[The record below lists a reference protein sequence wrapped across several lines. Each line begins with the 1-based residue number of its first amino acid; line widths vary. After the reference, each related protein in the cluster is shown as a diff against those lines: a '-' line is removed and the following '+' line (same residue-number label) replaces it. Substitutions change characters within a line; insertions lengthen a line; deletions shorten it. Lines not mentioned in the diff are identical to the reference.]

1 VAADRD
7 EGSPD
12 DDRGHR
18 AGEKAARDLALAH
31 HEHLEVRIALPGA
44 PDEDI
49 DWLDV
54 LRCEGVEAVRVGL
67 QAAPRYAPTSRE
79 IEDGRQRA
87 SRAAELAEI
96 ERTYPLPAMESLSL
110 AYQHTRTGKVMVHK
124 YVGKDKE
131 GNEVWLP
138 IATPL
143 GVPARLR
150 AADQQGAYGLRVTVR
165 GMDGH
170 PRAVEFDRAGLAR
183 MGASEI
189 RAHLFAAG
197 LRVEHDGEI
206 VAVQALKAADPSAEI
221 VVASRPGWHRLPGLA
236 DPVFITPGG
245 EILGA
250 LASPALELSAH
261 ARLADAARAGTMDGW
276 RAAVNAALE
285 APDCPHWLVGLAGG
299 FAGTVAALSGL
310 DTCGVNLS
318 GISSSGKT
326 LAQKLAASVWGSPRI
341 GAGLVQS
348 MRTTENALESLAQAS
363 CGTVLALDEVAHVDG
378 RAVGRMIYSI
388 ASGIGK
394 ARLNAQAALKGRYVW
409 QTFVLFSSEC
419 GLEAKIRGDGGTWLA
434 GMAVRI
440 ADIDVTGVNRT
451 VAQAT
456 LDAITD
462 IERHFGHAG
471 PAFVEGLLRDGYHRN
486 PEDLRRQI
494 NRAASLI
501 AREEVGTRVRAAT
514 PFAIL
519 LVAGELAK
527 ALEVVPPAA
536 GIRAAVLW
544 AWERYLG
551 SSEAIA
557 LDPAEQTVSHLRTWI
572 AERWDV
578 TVKSVDA
585 AWDDV
590 DGRRLNN
597 RETLAWYDADTVYVP
612 ATRLREAAG
621 NVLTEREIAQALDQ
635 RSLLAR
641 RSDARRIAVRRV
653 PNVGRIDAYALR
665 RDQFG
670 RPALGAGP
678 DLQVH
683 EGGLR

>member
-1 VAADRD
+1 MPDRD
-7 EGSPD
+7 QEGLPLSDAIRRFADPD
-12 DDRGHR
+12 QWRRYDQ
-18 AGEKAARDLALAH
+18 AATAARGR
-31 HEHLEVRIALPGA
+31 VR
-44 PDEDI
+44 
-49 DWLDV
+49 
-54 LRCEGVEAVRVGL
+54 
-67 QAAPRYAPTSRE
+67 
-79 IEDGRQRA
+79 
-87 SRAAELAEI
+87 
-96 ERTYPLPAMESLSL
+96 
-110 AYQHTRTGKVMVHK
+110 TRLM
-124 YVGKDKE
+124 YVGGE
-131 GNEVWLP
+131 P
-138 IATPL
+138 IA
-143 GVPARLR
+143 
-150 AADQQGAYGLRVTVR
+150 
-165 GMDGH
+165 
-170 PRAVEFDRAGLAR
+170 
-183 MGASEI
+183 
-189 RAHLFAAG
+189 
-197 LRVEHDGEI
+197 
-206 VAVQALKAADPSAEI
+206 
-221 VVASRPGWHRLPGLA
+221 GWG
-236 DPVFITPGG
+236 
-245 EILGA
+245 
-250 LASPALELSAH
+250 
-261 ARLADAARAGTMDGW
+261 
-276 RAAVNAALE
+276 
-285 APDCPHWLVGLAGG
+285 
-299 FAGTVAALSGL
+299 
-310 DTCGVNLS
+310 
-318 GISSSGKT
+318 
-326 LAQKLAASVWGSPRI
+326 
-341 GAGLVQS
+341 
-348 MRTTENALESLAQAS
+348 
-363 CGTVLALDEVAHVDG
+363 
-378 RAVGRMIYSI
+378 
-388 ASGIGK
+388 
-394 ARLNAQAALKGRYVW
+394 
-409 QTFVLFSSEC
+409 
-419 GLEAKIRGDGGTWLA
+419 
-434 GMAVRI
+434 
-440 ADIDVTGVNRT
+440 
-451 VAQAT
+451 
-456 LDAITD
+456 
-462 IERHFGHAG
+462 
-471 PAFVEGLLRDGYHRN
+471 
-486 PEDLRRQI
+486 EDLRRQI